1 MRRRDQRGQK
11 PNCTPVGPKTLTG
24 ANSQVI
30 QPWRASQRGLK
41 RHEPRTDSTALT
53 QDPRE
58 SIVLLPQL
66 PRIARGPGLTDSR
79 SVILAESSE
88 EDPLMEDETRT
99 NKILEPEKQKH
110 IRLPSSGEAEED
122 PDINN
127 QTESTGRETQ
137 EHKKRPRPDKSI
149 SPSLLQQEASD
160 VIKIIQGA
168 RGIHSPFSKL
178 NISCH
183 KRGRRKLCT
192 CAESLVYTAST

>member
-1 MRRRDQRGQK
+1 MDPEEALNWEWMTVGIRGERELIKGRIFGWGGQGEVRRGDQRGQK

-137 EHKKRPRPDKSI
+137 I
-149 SPSLLQQEASD
+149 F
-160 VIKIIQGA
+160 
-168 RGIHSPFSKL
+168 FSKFY
-178 NISCH
+178 S
-183 KRGRRKLCT
+183 
-192 CAESLVYTAST
+192 